1 MRIVVLELACLL
13 LAAVSLRAA
22 AAGSPW
28 PTATPAP
35 STPSA
40 EPASRPDAKPAPVT
54 KEQALAIARKKLAET
69 KPEASFEVLE
79 KKTIEKRFGWVFFYQ
94 PRAAA
99 TDPKAV
105 VPGAGPL
112 VVHRADGST
121 TFLSSSVPPQVA
133 IEEYEK
139 AWARRKP

>member
-1 MRIVVLELACLL
+1 MTLEIGCAL
-13 LAAVSLRAA
+13 LAAVSLG

-28 PTATPAP
+28 PTATPSP
-35 STPSA
+35 VTPA
-40 EPASRPDAKPAPVT
+40 AKVTPVT
-54 KEQALAIARKKLAET
+54 KERALEIARKKLAET
-69 KPEASFEVLE
+69 KPEAAFEILE
-79 KKTIEKRFGWVFFYQ
+79 KRTVEKPFGWVFFYQ

-99 TDPKAV
+99 TEPAAV

-121 TFLSSSVPPQVA
+121 TFLSTSVPPQVA

-139 AWARRKP
+139 AWAKRRSK